1 MTSHTVNHNKYY
13 TLVGSRETP
22 DYSYDCLTAMAWQ
35 LANKGWIGRSG
46 GADGADTALEDGV
59 TWIGKGIIRDI
70 EVYLPWEG
78 FNGRSSS
85 DKGYINASKLKN
97 FPQAMSI
104 AEQTHPAWDKC
115 SRGARALHSR
125 NVYQVLGMDLN
136 TPSTFLLCWAIPT
149 KTGVKGGT
157 NTAVQLAKKHG
168 AEVINIYGMSF
179 EEALESISK
188 YIDKE

>member
-1 MTSHTVNHNKYY
+1 MKYY
-13 TLVGSRETP
+13 TLVGSRETS
-22 DYSYDCLTAMAWQ
+22 DDGCSYLMAMAHK
-35 LANKGWIGRSG
+35 LGNAGWIGRSG
-46 GADGADTALEDGV
+46 GADGADTALEEGVSWDGKL
-59 TWIGKGIIRDI
+59 TKAI

-85 DKGYINASKLKN
+85 EKGYTNASKLKN

-104 AEQTHPAWDKC
+104 AEQTHTAWDKC

>member
-1 MTSHTVNHNKYY
+1 MGKYY

-22 DYSYDCLTAMAWQ
+22 DESFQHLKE
-35 LANKGWIGRSG
+35 LAGELSGRGWTGRSG
-46 GADGADTALEDGV
+46 GADGADTALEEGCSRFYME
-59 TWIGKGIIRDI
+59 I
-70 EVYLPWEG
+70 YLPWEG
-78 FNGRSSS
+78 FNNRSSNNV
-85 DKGYINASKLKN
+85 GYVNTSKLSN
-97 FPQAMSI
+97 FIQAMSI

-125 NVYQVLGMDLN
+125 NVYQVLGLDLN

-179 EEALESISK
+179 DEALDSISK
-188 YIDKE
+188 YIYQEE

>member
-1 MTSHTVNHNKYY
+1 MSKYY

-22 DYSYDCLTAMAWQ
+22 DKSQICLRELVRR
-35 LANKGWIGRSG
+35 LAKAGWVGRSG
-46 GADGADTALEDGV
+46 GADGADSTLEEGLAWYLDKV
-59 TWIGKGIIRDI
+59 YDM

-78 FNGRSSS
+78 FNGRNGANR
-85 DKGYINASKLKN
+85 GYINASKLSN
-97 FPQAMSI
+97 FPQATDI

-125 NVYQVLGMDLN
+125 NVYQVLGLDLN
-136 TPSTFLLCWAIPT
+136 TPSTFLLCWAIP
-149 KTGVKGGT
+149 T

-188 YIDKE
+188 YIN